1 MEDGVRRAFTY
12 AIILAASLGG
22 FYLMA
27 PLAHATEPRPWLC
40 RDKPAVSDNKPMTYS
55 AENRGGG
62 QWVMTFMRFDPASGH
77 DGFDVVSTQD
87 VSGHVEGTLDPGQWY
102 AVGLYR
108 EGSHWICAG
117 PATENR
123 QYVAGVVRDLCYGE
137 DAGSCDVK
145 LTVREAAPGH

>member
-1 MEDGVRRAFTY
+1 MRRIFKS
-12 AIILAASLGG
+12 AIVMAVSLAWPL
-22 FYLMA
+22 LVA
-27 PLAHATEPRPWLC
+27 PSAHAAGPRPWLC
-40 RDKPAVSDNKPMTYS
+40 RDKPAVSDNQPMTYT

-62 QWVMTFMRFDPASGH
+62 KWVMTFMRFDPDSGH

-87 VSGHVEGTLDPGQWY
+87 VTGHVEGTLDPGQWY

-108 EGSHWICAG
+108 EDGHWICAG

-145 LTVREAAPGH
+145 LTVREATPSH